1 MLAILIIALFYFAFT
16 LVSRRLR
23 PTLLTAP
30 LLFVAF
36 GLLIGSEGLKVLTV
50 STAPEVIS
58 RVLEVTL
65 VLALFT
71 DAAAVRFVELRRD
84 AKLTLR
90 LLAIGL
96 PLTMA
101 AGWALGIP
109 LFPAMG
115 VWEVLVLATILAPTD
130 AALGQSVVANPRA
143 PAIVRQGLAIE
154 SGLNDGMALPVL
166 TLALAAAAEAAQEA
180 GKPGVLQTFFQSL
193 VLAAVIGAAIGWL
206 GGRLLVWAA
215 GRGWA
220 TRHAQQAAVVALAL
234 AAWTAVLEVGG
245 SGFIAAWVAGYLFG
259 RVTREKLPESR
270 EFGEDL
276 AEVLVNVSFLL
287 FGAVMLGPALADL
300 SWQVVLYAVLSLTV
314 VRMLPVAI
322 SMFRSGYK
330 PVSVAYMGWFG
341 PRGLASIV
349 FIELVLEEA
358 LPAAQLIEQVVLVTV
373 GLSVLLHGLSAWPGS
388 QAYAGWFERS
398 KAGGI
403 QLIEAQE
410 TNAAVPRRMH
420 GDLRQGPAD
429 S

>member
-36 GLLIGSEGLKVLTV
+36 GLLIGSEGLQVLTL

-90 LLAIGL
+90 LLAVGL

-180 GKPGVLQTFFQSL
+180 GKPGVLQTFVQSL

-206 GGRLLVWAA
+206 GGARMGHAA
-215 GRGWA
+215 RTAGGGRG
-220 TRHAQQAAVVALAL
+220 
-234 AAWTAVLEVGG
+234 
-245 SGFIAAWVAGYLFG
+245 SGV
-259 RVTREKLPESR
+259 
-270 EFGEDL
+270 
-276 AEVLVNVSFLL
+276 
-287 FGAVMLGPALADL
+287 
-300 SWQVVLYAVLSLTV
+300 
-314 VRMLPVAI
+314 
-322 SMFRSGYK
+322 
-330 PVSVAYMGWFG
+330 
-341 PRGLASIV
+341 RGLGRRTGGRR
-349 FIELVLEEA
+349 
-358 LPAAQLIEQVVLVTV
+358 QR
-373 GLSVLLHGLSAWPGS
+373 LHRRL
-388 QAYAGWFERS
+388 
-398 KAGGI
+398 GGRI
-403 QLIEAQE
+403 
-410 TNAAVPRRMH
+410 P
-420 GDLRQGPAD
+420 LRQDDTGEAARVP
-429 S
+429 